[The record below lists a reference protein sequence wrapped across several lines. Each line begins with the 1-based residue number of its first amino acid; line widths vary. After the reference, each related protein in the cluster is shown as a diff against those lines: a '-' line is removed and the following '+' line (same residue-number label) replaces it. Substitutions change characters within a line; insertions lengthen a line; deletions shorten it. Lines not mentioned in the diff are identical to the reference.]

1 MGFEVRGLHTCA
13 LVLVVGAFGFFFF
26 QAEDGIR
33 DYKVT
38 GVQTCALPI
47 CTSSPRLP
55 AYCHVSPPW
64 LAGTQV
70 KFLFV
75 YPLPLGFQTSAT
87 YQNIAGIP
95 ILASNPT
102 PNSQIAPNLGRNVG
116 SCRGAATCNANVN
129 IDLIP
134 YQSLYEDRLQQ
145 LDVRIARIFHFGKA
159 RVRGN
164 FDVYNALNGAS
175 ILSQNAGY
183 GAKWLTPYEIMG
195 GRLYKF
201 SGQIDF

>member
-1 MGFEVRGLHTCA
+1 
-13 LVLVVGAFGFFFF
+13 VGVNVFPGSAAGT
-26 QAEDGIR
+26 A
-33 DYKVT
+33 
-38 GVQTCALPI
+38 
-47 CTSSPRLP
+47 SPRLP

-95 ILASNPT
+95 ITASNPT
-102 PNSQIAPNLGRNVG
+102 PNSQIAPVLGRNVG
-116 SCRGAATCNANVN
+116 SCRGAAVCNANVN
-129 IDLIP
+129 IDLIAP
-134 YQSLYEDRLQQ
+134 QSQYEDRLQQ
-145 LDVRIARIFHFGKA
+145 LDVRIARIFHFGKT
-159 RVRGN
+159 RLRGN
-164 FDVYNALNGAS
+164 FDIYNALNGAS
-175 ILSQNAGY
+175 ILSENAGY

-195 GRLYKF
+195 GRLFKF